1 MDSSL
6 KKKIIAIIPARSG
19 SRGLRNKNIK
29 LLGGHPLLGWAISA
43 CRKSKLIDYILVS
56 TDSKKYAKLFRL
68 ANGYIHETIDLNF
81 VASVKMIQFTSRDL
95 ALKKSE
101 FYYLDGESEI
111 MSYMGDK
118 KDSDFVTAECKPFA
132 DDLDPEWYLINAAL
146 ENRKKQMEKNIF

>member
-1 MDSSL
+1 M
-6 KKKIIAIIPARSG
+6 KKAIAIIVL
-19 SRGLRNKNIK
+19 GLLWCNAAFSAEFKHKRIECAFDVFGGTKGPKQERYWNYFFILDERKKN
-29 LLGGHPLLGWAISA
+29 
-43 CRKSKLIDYILVS
+43 
-56 TDSKKYAKLFRL
+56 AKLFRL

-81 VASVKMIQFTSRDL
+81 VASVKMIQFTSRDF

-101 FYYLDGESEI
+101 FYYLDRESGI